1 MTGLPTNDSCYVAY
15 SDNYLNIR
23 VKALGNYTFPN
34 VSPNG
39 SIMVYDGKMMPYI
52 APLKIQNQVV
62 ESSQYILASFVEM
75 GNHIESNRTFGD
87 VVIKDG
93 AELIL
98 EAKGK
103 SILNGGVKIEKG
115 AKFSINKAS
124 Y

>member
-1 MTGLPTNDSCYVAY
+1 MNKFKF
-15 SDNYLNIR
+15 N
-23 VKALGNYTFPN
+23 
-34 VSPNG
+34 
-39 SIMVYDGKMMPYI
+39 
-52 APLKIQNQVV
+52 
-62 ESSQYILASFVEM
+62 
-75 GNHIESNRTFGD
+75 NHIESNRTFGD